1 MLERE
6 FIAQSRLHCV
16 PSGHQ
21 ADIQVHRRNEESHL
35 EARVTLN
42 TSFNAGA
49 IDSRIF
55 SGFLE
60 HLGRSIYGGV
70 YDPDSDLSNDDGI
83 RTDVAEAMTGMNMPY
98 VRYPGGNFVSNY
110 DWRDGVG
117 PDRQPFPDFA
127 WKTTDPNTFGTD
139 EFMKWC
145 DLVGTEPMM
154 AVNLGTLGPT
164 EAAALV
170 EYCNLNT
177 ETRWAQARRDNGSP
191 EPHNVKMWCLGNEMD
206 GPWQAGHMPAEQYAL
221 KARNAARLMRG
232 LDPSIELIAAGSS
245 GRQMATY
252 LEWDRTVLETC
263 WDDIEFIS
271 AHRYSNNTANNTPE
285 FLAEGVVIDSILDDY
300 AGLIA
305 YVKGVKQ
312 SSHDVHVSFDEW
324 NVWYKERGGVAQDG
338 KWGAAPSLLEE
349 VYNLEDALVCAQ
361 YMNSFIRRADVVK
374 VACLAQLVNVIAAV
388 LTTPNGA
395 LKQSI
400 YYPFALYSE
409 HAKGIS
415 LTPVVDSP
423 TYDASEHG
431 EVQTI
436 DASASFDEETG
447 DLAMFLVNRS
457 VDQDARVTID
467 LSDRVVTGAGD
478 IQVMTGDDPKLA
490 NTWEQPDNVVPSAG
504 VTELSDGVLTI
515 DVPKLGMAVVSGITT
530 KA

>member
-1 MLERE
+1 M
-6 FIAQSRLHCV
+6 
-16 PSGHQ
+16 
-21 ADIQVHRRNEESHL
+21 
-35 EARVTLN
+35 EATVTLN
-42 TSFNAGA
+42 TSFNKGQ

-70 YDPDSDLSNDDGI
+70 FDPESAHSDDDGI

-117 PDRQPFPDFA
+117 PNRKPFPDFA
-127 WKTTDPNTFGTD
+127 WKTTEPNTFGTD

-145 DLVGTEPMM
+145 RQVGTEPMM
-154 AVNLGTLGPT
+154 AVNLGTLGPV

-170 EYCNLNT
+170 EYCNLDT
-177 ETRWAQARRDNGSP
+177 DTQWAQARRDNGTA
-191 EPHNVKMWCLGNEMD
+191 EPHNVRMWCLGNEMD
-206 GPWQAGHMPAEQYAL
+206 GPWQAGHVPAGQYAL

-271 AHRYSNNTANNTPE
+271 AHRYSTNAANNTPE

-312 SSHDVHVSFDEW
+312 SSHDVYVSFDEW
-324 NVWYKERGGVAQDG
+324 NVWYKARGGVAQDG
-338 KWGAAPSLLEE
+338 RWTTGPALIEE
-349 VYNLEDALVCAQ
+349 IYNLEDALVCAQ
-361 YMNSFIRRADVVK
+361 YMNSFIRRADLVK
-374 VACLAQLVNVIAAV
+374 VACLAQLVNVIAEV
-388 LTTPNGA
+388 LTRPDGI

-400 YYPFALYSE
+400 YYPFALYSKY
-409 HAKGIS
+409 ARGTS
-415 LTPVVDSP
+415 LTPAVDSP
-423 TYDASEHG
+423 RYDAGDKG
-431 EVQTI
+431 EVDYI
-436 DASASFDEETG
+436 DASASYDETTG
-447 DLAMFLVNRS
+447 EVALFLVNRS
-457 VDQDARVTID
+457 VDQDARVAID
-467 LSDRVVTGAGD
+467 LSDRRVTSGGTVHVV
-478 IQVMTGDDPKLA
+478 TGDDPKLA
-490 NTWEQPDNVVPSAG
+490 NTWEQPENIVPSTG
-504 VTELSDGVLTI
+504 NSTFDNGVLTI
-515 DVPKLGMAVVSGITT
+515 DVPKLGMVVVSGVTT
-530 KA
+530 E